1 MKHTFT
7 ILVWVLTA
15 GVCTAAPRVAT
26 IFGDHMVLQRDQSV
40 PVWGWAEPEE
50 EVRVSFAGQE
60 VKAVTAATGKWT
72 ATLEAMAASKEARA
86 MTIISAGME
95 KPVVLSDVLVGD
107 VWICSGQSNMEWPLQ
122 RVAQGKAEVAAA
134 NYPHIRHI
142 KIRGG
147 LSAVPLPNIHGAWQ
161 VCTPQ
166 TAGGFT
172 AVGFFFGRYLQKELD
187 VPIGLI
193 GSNWGGT
200 MIEPW
205 TPPIGFRKVPE
216 LKTISQSVD
225 ALDPATEVGRVA
237 HLKQIADLKAW
248 IPEAEQAITRGEAPQ
263 PMPALPVPAKGNRA
277 PTQIFNTR
285 IHPLI
290 PFGVRGAIWYQG
302 ESNGSE
308 GDIYYHKMRALISG
322 WRTLW
327 GDDFPFYFVQ
337 LANFGKPNDRPA
349 GGDGYAKIRDAQRRC
364 LSIPKTG
371 MAVIIDIGEAG
382 NIHPANKQDVG
393 ARLALWALAN
403 EHGHEGLVHSGPL
416 YKSHAIEDGSIRVE
430 FDHVASGLMV
440 GEKVG
445 LEPVV
450 EVEEGTLERF
460 SVAGQDKVWQWAD
473 AVIED
478 DAVLVSCPAVLQPV
492 AVRYAFSHNPLGC
505 NLYNAEGLPASPF
518 RTDDW

>member
-1 MKHTFT
+1 NSC
-7 ILVWVLTA
+7 L
-15 GVCTAAPRVAT
+15 VAT
-26 IFGDHMVLQRDQSV
+26 QAVKFASIGVELCVLQRDQPV
-40 PVWGWAEPEE
+40 PVWGWAEPDE

-60 VKAVTAATGKWT
+60 LKAVTAATGKWT
-72 ATLEAMAASKEARA
+72 VTLEAMTASKDPRE
-86 MTIISAGME
+86 MTIAGGGTE
-95 KPVVLSDVLVGD
+95 KPVVLSDILVGD

-122 RVAQGKAEVAAA
+122 AATQSTEEVAAA
-134 NYPHIRHI
+134 NYPHLRHI
-142 KIRGG
+142 KIGG
-147 LSAVPLPNIHGAWQ
+147 GTSPVPLPDIQGTWQ

-172 AVGFFFGRYLQKELD
+172 AVGYFFARYLQKELD
-187 VPIGLI
+187 VPMGLM

-205 TPPIGFRKVPE
+205 TPPVGFRQVPE
-216 LKTISQSVD
+216 LKAISEGID
-225 ALDPATEVGRVA
+225 ATDPTTEAGRA
-237 HLKQIADLKAW
+237 LHLKLIADIKVW
-248 IPEAEQAITRGEAPQ
+248 IPEAEQAIERGEAPR
-263 PMPALPVPAKGNRA
+263 PAPALPVLASGTDGA
-277 PTQIFNTR
+277 TQIFNTR

-290 PFGVRGAIWYQG
+290 PFGIRGAIWYQG
-302 ESNGSE
+302 ESNGGE
-308 GDIYYHKMRALISG
+308 GEIYYHKMRALISG

-327 GDDFPFYFVQ
+327 NDEFPFYFVQ
-337 LANFGKPNDRPA
+337 LANFGGANNIPA
-349 GGDGYAKIRDAQRRC
+349 GGDGYAKVREAQRRS

-403 EHGHEGLVHSGPL
+403 EYEQKGLVHSGPL
-416 YKSHAIEDGSIRVE
+416 YKRHTVEDGSIRIE
-430 FDHVASGLMV
+430 FDHVEGGLMV
-440 GEKVG
+440 GKKVG

-460 SVAGQDKVWQWAD
+460 AVAGKDKVWQWAD

-478 DAVLVSCPAVLQPV
+478 DAVLVSCPAVPVPV
-492 AVRYAFSHNPLGC
+492 AVRYAFSHNPQGC
-505 NLYNAEGLPASPF
+505 NLYNTEGVPASPF